1 MGQGSIPQGSAVG
14 GRRRVDPV
22 VMSWCRGI
30 VSSVAKQTTVRLPDE
45 LADEVDAVARAKGT
59 SVNQLI
65 IDSLTA
71 EIDRVRE
78 DKDFLATLK
87 RLVDRDQ
94 EILDRLAQ

>member
-1 MGQGSIPQGSAVG
+1 MTS
-14 GRRRVDPV
+14 
-22 VMSWCRGI
+22 M
-30 VSSVAKQTTVRLPDE
+30 AKQTTVRLPDE

-78 DKDFLATLK
+78 DKDFLTTLK

>member
-1 MGQGSIPQGSAVG
+1 MAI
-14 GRRRVDPV
+14 
-22 VMSWCRGI
+22 
-30 VSSVAKQTTVRLPDE
+30 AKQTTIRLPDE

-71 EIDRVRE
+71 EIERVRD